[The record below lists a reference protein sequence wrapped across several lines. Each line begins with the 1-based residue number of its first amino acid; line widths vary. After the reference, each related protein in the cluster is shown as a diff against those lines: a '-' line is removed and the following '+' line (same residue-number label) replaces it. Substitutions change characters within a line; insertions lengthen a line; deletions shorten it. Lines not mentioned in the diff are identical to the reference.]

1 MNLKLVV
8 SDIYKSYDGKFVLN
22 GCSFSFVIT
31 THDMSQAE
39 RLGGVML
46 IMSEG
51 KIIQG

>member
-1 MNLKLVV
+1 MNA
-8 SDIYKSYDGKFVLN
+8 KSTI
-22 GCSFSFVIT
+22 VIT
-31 THDMSQAE
+31 THDMPRAE